1 MMNRIELIRLR
12 EPHWF
17 YEWLTERQERIA
29 FLIDIMFTICQHYP
43 DTELVFSLDVD
54 DEDVIIV
61 EPCGVEPYR
70 FRLSE
75 YRAIEDMLQ
84 PHLDSASYRDF
95 IRSYRDWRNQ
105 FQAWWSSYSDHMA
118 RSERFV
124 LKD

>member
-1 MMNRIELIRLR
+1 MNGIELIRLKD
-12 EPHWF
+12 PHRFCDW
-17 YEWLTERQERIA
+17 TMVRQERIA
-29 FLIDIMFTICQHYP
+29 FLLDIMFTICQHYP